1 MKLKL
6 KILKEDKRTLNENR
20 YTGLYQQV
28 GAHPGSLDMF
38 IRNFIEIPIDIEMA
52 RRDFIQSNFGPQ
64 INALTDADIPP
75 TSKRTASTPLQKVQ
89 KGLIHGHTFWWNRI
103 FGPQM
108 AEDIIRYKASSY
120 MQDLKSRLE
129 SFNYSTMTGEE
140 FEMLPEEDK
149 AAVYEKHFFEDH
161 IDDFFD
167 QHVKMGSMNTTGYV
181 GNPGVGSG
189 LYGQMSDW
197 WMSTE
202 GADML
207 RDSIKQQFSTLP
219 QR

>member
-1 MKLKL
+1 
-6 KILKEDKRTLNENR
+6 
-20 YTGLYQQV
+20 
-28 GAHPGSLDMF
+28 
-38 IRNFIEIPIDIEMA
+38 
-52 RRDFIQSNFGPQ
+52 
-64 INALTDADIPP
+64 
-75 TSKRTASTPLQKVQ
+75 
-89 KGLIHGHTFWWNRI
+89 
-103 FGPQM
+103 
-108 AEDIIRYKASSY
+108 
-120 MQDLKSRLE
+120 
-129 SFNYSTMTGEE
+129 MTGEE

-161 IDDFFD
+161 IDDFFA

-207 RDSIKQQFSTLP
+207 KDSIKQQFSTLP